1 MAIVYGPVSG
11 YGATVADLAVKA
23 GQAQAAKQQAEITQ
37 KIQAQKELQQMEID
51 FQRSMKLLDYQMEL
65 KKIAEAKQW
74 EIDKMKLASQLDFEA
89 EERQRI
95 QKQQELDARIR
106 AIDECDYLT
115 PEQKSKL
122 KAAVQLEFIGA
133 KEAAQSIVNPKKTDL
148 STLFDLTG
156 HNFSDQTKDS
166 TVPTVVI
173 GKYTYQLDEKTG
185 DLKPVI
191 QKPASQPV
199 QEEGYF
205 SNYGAK
211 LRNVIDYLGTSLG
224 FTPSEQDEEMVQSI
238 ENLFTQPM
246 TNLAGAHTTV
256 GEEISN
262 INLFLDSAEN
272 SNASHSDEI
281 IKILRKRINQIPATS
296 AAIQQEVNQLNV
308 KLDAMQQRQK
318 FNQYVEEAIEQQ
330 RKRWQATQPKQLRQG
345 RYVTWQPNIELAKER
360 AMQRLNSEKKPIIT
374 DTIYGGMW

>member
-345 RYVTWQPNIELAKER
+345 RSVTWQPNIELAKER